1 MFGRKRAT
9 ESSEPAEAESA
20 DAGDAGADTGADDG
34 RRSGSRSA
42 GPWDSGEVDLDAPG
56 PERIDLGSLLVTGV
70 EGVELRL
77 QADQATG
84 AVSAALL
91 ASGDGAVELRPFAA
105 PKSGGLWDE
114 LRGEIAAEA
123 TRLGGTVDEEAGPY
137 GPQLRLR
144 VPAKGQ
150 GGRSGV
156 QVSRV
161 VAVEGPRWLLRAT
174 FVGTAA
180 QDPAADASL
189 EQALR
194 EVVVVRGEQA
204 MRPREPLPLRLPP
217 QAQAQLAEEPDATGS

>member
-1 MFGRKRAT
+1 MFGRKRAD
-9 ESSEPAEAESA
+9 ESLEPAEDEPA
-20 DAGDAGADTGADDG
+20 DRG
-34 RRSGSRSA
+34 RPSGHRSA
-42 GPWDSGEVDLDAPG
+42 GPWDVDEVDLDAPG
-56 PERIDLGSLLVTGV
+56 PERVDLGSLLVTGV

-77 QADQATG
+77 QADQASGTVT
-84 AVSAALL
+84 AVLL
-91 ASGDGAVELRPFAA
+91 ASGDGALELRPFAA

-123 TRLGGTVDEEAGPY
+123 TRLGGTVDEEEGPY

-144 VPAKGQ
+144 VPASGQ

-174 FVGTAA
+174 FLGTAA
-180 QDPAADASL
+180 QDADAEATLSK
-189 EQALR
+189 ALR

-204 MRPREPLPLRLPP
+204 MRPRELLPLRLPP
-217 QAQAQLAEEPDATGS
+217 QARTGAAEEAAPTGS

>member
-1 MFGRKRAT
+1 MFGRKRAAR
-9 ESSEPAEAESA
+9 SEPSEAESA
-20 DAGDAGADTGADDG
+20 EAGDDRDDADHLSG
-34 RRSGSRSA
+34 RRFA
-42 GPWDSGEVDLDAPG
+42 GPWDSGEVDLDTPG
-56 PERIDLGSLLVTGV
+56 TERMDLGSLLVTGV

-84 AVSAALL
+84 AVTAVLL

-123 TRLGGTVDEEAGPY
+123 TRLGGTVDEDEGPY

-194 EVVVVRGEQA
+194 DVVVVRGEQA

-217 QAQAQLAEEPDATGS
+217 QAQAQVGEQPAPTGS

>member
-1 MFGRKRAT
+1 MFGRKRAD
-9 ESSEPAEAESA
+9 ESLE
-20 DAGDAGADTGADDG
+20 DTGGEPVDPD
-34 RRSGSRSA
+34 RPSGHRSA
-42 GPWDSGEVDLDAPG
+42 GPWDVDEVDLDAPG

-77 QADQATG
+77 QADQASGT
-84 AVSAALL
+84 VSAVLL
-91 ASGDGAVELRPFAA
+91 ASGDGGLELRPFAA

-123 TRLGGTVDEEAGPY
+123 TRLGGTVDEEEGPY

-144 VPAKGQ
+144 VPASGQ
-150 GGRSGV
+150 GGRSKV

-174 FVGTAA
+174 FLGTAA
-180 QDPAADASL
+180 QGADAAL

-217 QAQAQLAEEPDATGS
+217 QARTGVADEAAPTGS